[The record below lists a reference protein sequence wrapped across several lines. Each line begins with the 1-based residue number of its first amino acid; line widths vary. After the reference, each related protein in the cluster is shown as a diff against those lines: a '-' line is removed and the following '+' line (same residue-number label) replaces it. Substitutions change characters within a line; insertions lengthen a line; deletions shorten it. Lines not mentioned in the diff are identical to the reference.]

1 MVDDTE
7 KTWRERLEEL
17 ELQIEKGQLT
27 QDDVV
32 RTQKTDCLSVLVDL
46 KGTKAKL
53 KHNDDNVR

>member
-7 KTWRERLEEL
+7 KTWRERVEEL

-32 RTQKTDCLSVLVDL
+32 GTQKTDCLSVLVD
-46 KGTKAKL
+46 
-53 KHNDDNVR
+53 